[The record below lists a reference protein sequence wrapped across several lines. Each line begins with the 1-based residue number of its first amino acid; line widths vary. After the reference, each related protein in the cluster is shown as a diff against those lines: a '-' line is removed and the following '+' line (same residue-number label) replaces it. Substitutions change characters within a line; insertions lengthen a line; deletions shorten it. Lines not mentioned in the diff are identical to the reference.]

1 MMDRIRRS
9 VKEFALEFAPP
20 PSSFTANLPLLG
32 NLLSGLFGGKALGKT
47 PGPKPGPGPKADKL
61 FVRTAQPDKKILVP
75 GTQQIYLK
83 KWISIKIPQTPQWET
98 ATLRFTVTVSIAQ
111 ETEAKKTSD
120 LIEVEQIIAPVGFYK
135 MEEDNKFEGPVS
147 GGQEVVF
154 EITTVPYRK
163 DLTAVVTPELELSV

>member
-1 MMDRIRRS
+1 MDRIRRS

-47 PGPKPGPGPKADKL
+47 PRQQPGTAPKTDKL
-61 FVRTAQPDKKILVP
+61 TLRTAQPDKKIQIP

-83 KWISIKIPQTPQWET
+83 KWISVKIPQTPQWES

-111 ETEAKKTSD
+111 ETEAKKTND
-120 LIEVEQIIAPVGFYK
+120 LIHVKEIVAPAGFYRSD
-135 MEEDNKFEGPVS
+135 EGNQYEGPVKS
-147 GGQEVVF
+147 GQELVF
-154 EITTVPYRK
+154 EITTDSYLK